1 MRIIAMGGQALI
13 EGFALLGCETYAEAS
28 PEDVERVLADLLRR
42 KQKAMVFLEHSLNRV
57 GGPNLERARSEG
69 GEIVVSEVPPLHA
82 PEDYHPPVEE
92 LVTRVLGPSALE
104 EKA

>member
-13 EGFALLGCETYAEAS
+13 DGFALLGCETHADAT
-28 PEDVERVLADLLRR
+28 PEDVERVLLELLRR
-42 KQKAMVFLEHSLNRV
+42 KEKALLFLEHSISRT
-57 GGPNLERARSEG
+57 GGPNLERVRSEG
-69 GEIVVSEVPPLHA
+69 GDIVISEIPPLQA

-92 LVTRVLGPSALE
+92 LVTRILGPSALE

>member
-13 EGFALLGCETYAEAS
+13 DGFALLGCETHANAT
-28 PEDVERVLADLLRR
+28 PDDVERVLLELLRR
-42 KQKAMVFLEHSLNRV
+42 KEKAILFLEESISRG
-57 GGPNLERARSEG
+57 GGPNLERVRSEG
-69 GEIVVSEVPPLHA
+69 GDIVISEIPPLRA

-92 LVTRVLGPSALE
+92 LVTRILGPSALE